1 MYVYIKDFIMLKAL
15 TPGEGAVVGEKVTF
29 LKMPFT
35 MPVAVYYTTKMLEK
49 NRLRSSQTGP
59 AERTPATK
67 TLSSWTR
74 TIWPSLHL
82 PYKQCMSH

>member
-35 MPVAVYYTTKMLEK
+35 MPEGSVK
-49 NRLRSSQTGP
+49 NDIR
-59 AERTPATK
+59 
-67 TLSSWTR
+67 
-74 TIWPSLHL
+74 
-82 PYKQCMSH
+82 M

>member
-35 MPVAVYYTTKMLEK
+35 MPVGSVK
-49 NRLRSSQTGP
+49 NDIR
-59 AERTPATK
+59 
-67 TLSSWTR
+67 
-74 TIWPSLHL
+74 
-82 PYKQCMSH
+82 M